1 MRCFGFLILSPLLLV
16 GCYSGEPEAM
26 SNGDG
31 SSSSAEVV
39 VALTPAEQFEKLND
53 DYAVAVRND
62 ANDVSI
68 YPQKF
73 LNLAKEHP
81 KDRIAFGAL
90 NWVIVMSK
98 DPQQKAEAVDQ
109 LLDKHI
115 DQSAIAQIC
124 EVIQRQPFSE
134 RSKDQLTTIMEKSPH
149 ESVRGMAAFAL
160 ASHMATAP
168 AGDRKEQEIRDIYEM
183 VIEQYGANPQIVG
196 RAKMALAKMKFAIG
210 KIAPDISGSDLDGV
224 AFKLSDYRGKVVV
237 LDFWGDW

>member
-1 MRCFGFLILSPLLLV
+1 MKRFGFLIMPAILLV
-16 GCYSGEPEAM
+16 GCYSGEPAAISDGESPAEA
-26 SNGDG
+26 
-31 SSSSAEVV
+31 V
-39 VALTPAEQFEKLND
+39 VALTPAQQFEKLND
-53 DYAVAVRND
+53 DYALAARDD

-81 KDRIAFGAL
+81 DDRIAFGAL

-115 DQSAIAQIC
+115 DQSAIARIC
-124 EVIQRQPFSE
+124 EAIQRQPFSD
-134 RSKDQLTTIMEKSPH
+134 RSKAQLITIMEKSPH
-149 ESVRGMAAFAL
+149 ESVRGMATCAL
-160 ASHMATAP
+160 ASHLATAP
-168 AGDRKEQEIRDIYEM
+168 VGDRNDQEIEDLYEM
-183 VIEQYGANPQIVG
+183 VIEQYGANPQLVG

-210 KIAPDISGSDLDGV
+210 KIAPEISGGDLDGV